1 MEYYL
6 WLKTLHILSFL
17 SWMAMLFYL
26 PRLFVYHSENKDN
39 AGFVEVAKIQ
49 EYKLYK
55 YIGNPAMIA
64 TVVTGVVML
73 FMVPEL
79 LTGAG
84 FMHAKITMVVL
95 LLVYHFSLN
104 IYRKR
109 LADGSCK
116 KSGKFFRI
124 YNEVPTIL
132 AIFIVVFI
140 VVRPF

>member
-1 MEYYL
+1 MDYL
-6 WLKTLHILSFL
+6 WIKALHILSFL

-39 AGFVEVAKIQ
+39 TGFVDVVKVQ
-49 EYKLYK
+49 ELKLYK

-64 TVVTGVVML
+64 TVVTGVV
-73 FMVPEL
+73 L
-79 LTGAG
+79 LVMNPALLKGAG
-84 FMHAKITMVVL
+84 FMHAKITMIIL
-95 LLVYHFSLN
+95 LLGYHFHLNSL
-104 IYRKR
+104 RKK
-109 LADGSCK
+109 LAQGDCNR
-116 KSGKFFRI
+116 SGKFFRL

>member
-6 WLKTLHILSFL
+6 WIKTLHILSFL

-39 AGFVEVAKIQ
+39 AGFVEVVKIQ

-64 TVVTGVVML
+64 TVLTGVLMLVM
-73 FMVPEL
+73 MPEL
-79 LTGAG
+79 LKGAG

-104 IYRKR
+104 SLRKK
-109 LADGSCK
+109 LESNSCT

>member
-6 WLKTLHILSFL
+6 WIKTLHILSFL